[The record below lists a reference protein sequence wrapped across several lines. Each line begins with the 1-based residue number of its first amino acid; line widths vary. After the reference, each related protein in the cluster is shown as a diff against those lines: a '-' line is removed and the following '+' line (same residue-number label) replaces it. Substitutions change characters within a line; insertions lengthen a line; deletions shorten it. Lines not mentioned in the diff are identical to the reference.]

1 MRHCSFV
8 VNFKRI
14 NCNGAY
20 LKVSGKLFQDRQ
32 VNGFKREKFNDW
44 ERKSLREKYS
54 LKGIWTAV
62 GLLLAVGLIVSF
74 IFPFLP
80 PRHGGSWS
88 PPTTGPEYNSRVV
101 TSLIVFPTLIILF
114 VITIALRSTI
124 DLKLGYKKLGD
135 FEVTKILELGH
146 LKILILDN
154 WRLFSIRKR
163 EGYFDKVKKGQR
175 IQIKRTGTYRLI
187 DYYVYDR
194 KASA

>member
-1 MRHCSFV
+1 M
-8 VNFKRI
+8 
-14 NCNGAY
+14 
-20 LKVSGKLFQDRQ
+20 
-32 VNGFKREKFNDW
+32 
-44 ERKSLREKYS
+44 
-54 LKGIWTAV
+54 KGIWTAV
-62 GLLLAVGLIVSF
+62 GLLLMVGLIGSF

-80 PRHGGSWS
+80 PRHGGRWTL
-88 PPTTGPEYNSRVV
+88 PTTGQEYNSRLT
-101 TSLIVFPTLIILF
+101 TSLIVFPILIILF

-146 LKILILDN
+146 LKILVLDN

-163 EGYFDKVKKGQR
+163 GDYFDKVKEGQR

-187 DYYVYDR
+187 DYYVYDK